1 MSAPS
6 SAVNM
11 RRVTGP
17 LTSRGRRHEVAR
29 QSFAFERDLDRLDAL
44 GHVRRRL
51 DERLARGAPPLLR
64 RAAERIGEIFRR
76 PVIHGGAQEMVARAD
91 ALPAA
96 RGILAGRAQA
106 VGERGEGWRPCAG
119 ILAPHGGTRRED
131 LAHLPP
137 PPTPPPPPAP

>member
-1 MSAPS
+1 MCA
-6 SAVNM
+6 AA
-11 RRVTGP
+11 
-17 LTSRGRRHEVAR
+17 LTNASREAH
-29 QSFAFERDLDRLDAL
+29 
-44 GHVRRRL
+44 
-51 DERLARGAPPLLR
+51 PPLLR

-131 LAHLPP
+131 LAHL
-137 PPTPPPPPAP
+137 AAAEARGAERAHEL